1 MIIDAAL
8 LQSKLE
14 NQPDKIIQILEAL
27 GFQNIKF
34 NPSKNNLRF
43 AREEQRN
50 PTSCLVDCA
59 TLRFFVF
66 STNQKGNLFS
76 MIMDIKR
83 CSFPDALKF
92 AANKAGISAEEL
104 NIKTHW
110 PFGGFFL
117 KLLPDYTE
125 DLEDLKTYPEETL
138 DPYANKFNLKFV
150 RDGISLDTQYKFG
163 VGYDD
168 ISNRI
173 TIPERSLSG
182 DLVGIMGRANYD
194 CEHEKR
200 WYPLI
205 PCPRSR
211 TLYGYAENYHRIQET
226 GNVILFE
233 SEKAVM
239 QCDSFGSNI
248 ALATCGCHVSDIQA
262 KYIKKL
268 FPKRII
274 LAYDEG
280 LEEEHLINECKK
292 LITNNLL
299 LKTKVGYVWDK
310 ASVIPEYSKMN
321 IADLGRE
328 AYQEGLTKYVK
339 WVEE

>member
-1 MIIDAAL
+1 MDAIA

-27 GFQNIKF
+27 GFENIKF
-34 NPSKNNLRF
+34 NPTKNTLRF

-50 PTSCLVDCA
+50 PTSCMVDCG

-66 STNQKGNLFS
+66 STNQKGNIFS
-76 MIMDIKR
+76 LIMDVKK

-92 AANKAGISAEEL
+92 AARKAGISEDEV

-117 KLLPDYTE
+117 KLLPDYDE
-125 DLEDLKTYPEETL
+125 EMNDLTVYPEETL
-138 DPYANKFNLKFV
+138 APYAGKYNMKFLQ
-150 RDGISLDTQYKFG
+150 DGISLKTQAKFG
-163 VGYDD
+163 VGYDE

-173 TIPERSLSG
+173 TIPERATDGS
-182 DLVGIMGRANYD
+182 LVGIMGRANYECD
-194 CEHEKR
+194 HDKR

-205 PCPRSR
+205 TCPRSK
-211 TLYGYAENYHRIQET
+211 TLFGYTENYKRIQET
-226 GNVILFE
+226 GNVVLFE
-233 SEKAVM
+233 SEKAVQ

-248 ALATCGCHVSDIQA
+248 ALATCGCHVSDTQA
-262 KYIKKL
+262 RYIKKL
-268 FPKRII
+268 FPKKII

-280 LEEEHLINECKK
+280 LEEEHLVNECKK
-292 LITNNLL
+292 LISDNPI
-299 LKTKVGYVWDK
+299 LKTKVGYVHDEC
-310 ASVIPEYSKMN
+310 SIIPEYSKMN

-328 AYQEGLTKYVK
+328 AYAEALTKYVK
-339 WVEE
+339 WVKE

>member
-27 GFQNIKF
+27 GFENIKF
-34 NPSKNNLRF
+34 NPQKNSLRF

-50 PTSCLVDCA
+50 PTSCLVDCG

-66 STNQKGNLFS
+66 STNQKGNIFS
-76 MIMDIKR
+76 LIMDVKR

-92 AANKAGISAEEL
+92 AAVKAEISMDEL

-117 KLLPDYTE
+117 KLSPDYSE
-125 DLEDLKTYPEETL
+125 ELEDLKVYPEETL
-138 DPYANKFNLKFV
+138 EPYADKFNLQFV
-150 RDGISLDTQYKFG
+150 RDGISLVTQEKFG
-163 VGYDD
+163 VGYDE

-173 TIPERSLSG
+173 TIPERSTSG
-182 DLVGIMGRANYD
+182 DLVGIMGRANYE

-200 WYPLI
+200 WYPLV
-205 PCPRSR
+205 PCPRSK
-211 TLYGYAENYHRIQET
+211 TLFGYAENYHRIQET
-226 GNVILFE
+226 GNVVLFE

-239 QCDSFGSNI
+239 QCDSFGSHI
-248 ALATCGCHVSDIQA
+248 ALATCGCHVSDVQA
-262 KYIKKL
+262 KYIKKM

-292 LITNNLL
+292 LISNNLI
-299 LKTKVGYVWDK
+299 LKTKVGYVWTE
-310 ASVIPEYSKMN
+310 AELIPEYSKMN

-328 AYQEGLTKYVK
+328 AYKEGLAKYVK
-339 WVEE
+339 WVKE